1 MHYYRDSFTTFAE
14 FKRESFHDREEL
26 GKDELELLHE
36 LDDEEALRSAST
48 GPPSLLG
55 LTLGR

>member
-36 LDDEEALRSAST
+36 LDDEERFDRRPRGRRSAWD
-48 GPPSLLG
+48 
-55 LTLGR
+55 